1 MRPDETSP
9 AAGSEATP
17 TLGALFGG
25 FLKIGLMG
33 FGGVGPIARHIIVT
47 ERGWLDDRGYARLI
61 GLCQALPGA
70 NTVNAAVMIGDRYRG
85 VTGALACV
93 VALMAVPLLSLVAL
107 ATVYDMVAGQRWAQV
122 ALTGAAASAAGLIIG
137 TAARLISRAELA
149 LWGWGVAALALVAVG
164 VLRWPLPTVLAVL
177 VPLSLVVATIA
188 ARRR

>member
-1 MRPDETSP
+1 MSEVVDKTP
-9 AAGSEATP
+9 AGQGRAP
-17 TLGALFGG
+17 TLAALFSG

-47 ERGWLDDRGYARLI
+47 ERGWLDDRGYAQLI

-85 VTGALACV
+85 IAGALACV
-93 VALMAVPLLSLVAL
+93 VALMAVPLVCLVGL

-137 TAARLISRAELA
+137 TAARLLSRAGLA
-149 LWGWGVAALALVAVG
+149 LWGWGVTGLALVAVG
-164 VLRWPLPTVLAVL
+164 VLRWPLLTVLAIL
-177 VPLSLVVATIA
+177 VPLSLVAATLA
-188 ARRR
+188 ARTR